1 MGMAD
6 EIYEVLAVK
15 YAHNG
20 RQSSQNFI
28 GGDEHDRPMP
38 LDYFVWV
45 IRNDRRTVV
54 VDTGFNPESGNRRAR
69 ELTTPV
75 NQALSAVGVDC
86 GRVEHVITTHMH
98 YDHAGN
104 NDMFPNACFHM
115 QESEMTFATGPCM
128 CHHSLNH
135 PYEVDDVT
143 GMVRRVYAGKVAFAQ
158 GDSQLFPG
166 ISVHH
171 IGGHS
176 RGLQC
181 VRVDTARGA
190 VVLASDATHHYAHI
204 NSGRVFPTCDSVS
217 QTVAGY
223 GRLMGLAGDKRLIVP
238 GHDPEVLK
246 RYPAYSKQTEGMV
259 AKLDVDELTS

>member
-1 MGMAD
+1 MID
-6 EIYEVLAVK
+6 ETYEVLAVK

-20 RQSSQNFI
+20 RRSSQNFI

-45 IRNDRRTVV
+45 IRNDARTIV
-54 VDTGFNPESGNRRAR
+54 VDTGFNPASGSRRAR

-75 NQALSAVGVDC
+75 DQALSAAGVDC
-86 GRVEHVITTHMH
+86 GCVRHVITTHMH

-104 NDMFPNACFHM
+104 NDLFPDACFHM
-115 QESEMTFATGPCM
+115 QESEMRFATGPCM

-135 PYEVDDVT
+135 PYEVEDVT
-143 GMVRRVYAGKVAFAQ
+143 GMVRRVYAGKVAFVQ
-158 GDSQLFPG
+158 GDRQVFPG

-181 VRVDTARGA
+181 VRVNTARGP
-190 VVLASDATHHYAHI
+190 VVLASDATHHYDHM

-217 QTVAGY
+217 KAVQGY
-223 GRLMGLAGDKRLIVP
+223 GRLLELAGGNRRLIVP
-238 GHDPEVLK
+238 GHDPEVLR
-246 RYPAYSKQTEGMV
+246 RYPAYSRQTEGMV
-259 AKLDVDELTS
+259 AKLDVDEMVP